1 MGRFLYKPHHI
12 EFIESCCGEMSVSEV
27 AHLFNFVFGRKLT
40 PAAVRTVAKRFGI
53 SVEYSDSYKRD
64 LKYNDEQI
72 AWIKLAYRTMT
83 PKQMCQPFNEHFGT
97 SETWSQLRAFIHN
110 HGIQSGRTG
119 YFEKGSTSWNKG
131 KKGWTA
137 GGRSAETRF
146 QKGNI
151 PDNHKPVG
159 TEVIDSYGYR
169 KRKVAEPNQ
178 WEFVHRLVWE
188 KHNGPVPNGKFLRFI
203 DGDKANCELS
213 NLILIDRA
221 ANAILNRWVTP
232 LSKLEP
238 DVRKSMVGVAMLRSA
253 IIARG
258 QINGKEVS

>member
-1 MGRFLYKPHHI
+1 MGRFLYQPHHI
-12 EFIESCCGEMSVSEV
+12 DFIDSCCGEMSIPDV
-27 AHLFNFVFGRKLT
+27 ARLFHFVFGRKLT
-40 PAAVRTVAKRFGI
+40 PAAVKCVATRYGI
-53 SVEYSDSYKRD
+53 SVEHKDSYTRE
-64 LKYNDEQI
+64 LKYNAEQI
-72 AWIKLAYRTMT
+72 DWIKTAYRTMT
-83 PKQMCQPFNEHFGT
+83 PKQMCQPFNERFGT
-97 SETWSQLRAFIHN
+97 NETWNQLRAFIHN

-119 YFEKGSTSWNKG
+119 RFEKGSTSWNKE

-188 KHNGPVPNGKFLRFI
+188 KHNDPIPNGKFVRFI
-203 DGDKANCELS
+203 DGDKANCKLN

-238 DVRKSMVGVAMLRSA
+238 EVRKSMVGVAMLRSA
-253 IIARG
+253 ISARG
-258 QINGKEVS
+258 STNGKEAS

>member
-1 MGRFLYKPHHI
+1 MARFLYKPHHI
-12 EFIESCCGEMSVSEV
+12 DFIESCCGEMPVSEV
-27 AHLFNFVFGRKLT
+27 AHLFNFAFGRKLT

-53 SVEYSDSYKRD
+53 SVEYSGSYKRD

-72 AWIKLAYRTMT
+72 AWIKSAYRTMT
-83 PKQMCQPFNEHFGT
+83 PKQMCKPFNQRFGT
-97 SETWSQLRAFIHN
+97 HETWNQLRAFIHN

-119 YFEKGSTSWNKG
+119 HFEKGGKSWNKG

-146 QKGNI
+146 KKGNV

-159 TEVIDSYGYR
+159 TEVIDSYGYL
-169 KRKVAEPNQ
+169 KRKIAEPNQ

-188 KHNGPVPNGKFLRFI
+188 THNGPIPEGKFVRFL
-203 DGDKANCELS
+203 DGDKTNCELS

-238 DVRKSMVGVAMLRSA
+238 EVRKSMVGVAMLRSA
-253 IIARG
+253 ITTHSS
-258 QINGKEVS
+258 GKSKEAS